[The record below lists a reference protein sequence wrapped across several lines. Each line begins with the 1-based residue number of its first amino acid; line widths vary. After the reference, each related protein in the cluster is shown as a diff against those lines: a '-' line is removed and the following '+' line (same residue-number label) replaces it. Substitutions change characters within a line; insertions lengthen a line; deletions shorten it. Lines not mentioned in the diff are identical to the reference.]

1 MRRAVA
7 PPSRHTDASSSAAR
21 VGHGRR
27 RLVLGVLLA
36 GLAALVWRAVDL
48 QLKERAFLQ
57 GQGEARH
64 LRVVTVP
71 AHRGMITDRHG
82 EPLAISTPVDSVWAN
97 PRDLSAARDR
107 LPELAARLEL
117 TADRLQQL
125 LAGRGDREF
134 VYLRRHVAP
143 DRARA
148 VMELGLP
155 GVALQREYRRYYPA
169 GEVAGHVLGFTNIDD
184 VGQEGIEL
192 AYDDHLRAEPGS
204 KRVIKDRLG
213 HVVDE
218 VGRVQEARPGRD
230 LRLSLDRRI
239 QYLAYRELKAAVH
252 KHNARS
258 GSAVVLDVQTGEVL
272 AMVNQPSFNPNNRR
286 VLLGENYRNRAVTDV
301 LEPGSTL
308 KPFTVAAALESGR
321 YRPGT
326 PIDTTPG
333 WYQVGR
339 LTVRDIRNFGPID
352 VATVLT
358 KSSNVGASKIAL
370 DLPENQLWRVLERVG
385 LGVPTGVGFPGEAAG
400 LLALPRRWGRVEV
413 ATLAYGYGVSVTP
426 LQLAQAYAVL
436 ANRGVRVPPTL
447 LARDARPAGERVL
460 AQENVDD
467 LLRMMETVVSPAGTA
482 QRAAV
487 SGYRVAGKTGTV
499 KKSVAGGYAEDRYV
513 AVFAGL
519 APASRPRLVTVV
531 VVDEPRGDEYYGGL
545 VAAPAFARIMA
556 GALRLMNVA
565 PDDPA
570 AWQAAGAGEPRDGA
584 T

>member
-1 MRRAVA
+1 MRVDSERRPRYADD
-7 PPSRHTDASSSAAR
+7 PPPGPPA
-21 VGHGRR
+21 GRR
-27 RLVLGVLLA
+27 RFVLGVLLV
-36 GLAALVWRAVDL
+36 GLAALVWRAIDL
-48 QLKERAFLQ
+48 QLEESEFLR

-64 LRVVTVP
+64 LRVVSVP

-97 PRDLSAARDR
+97 PRELSVARDR
-107 LPELAARLEL
+107 LPELARHLEL
-117 TADRLQQL
+117 PLEGLQQM

-143 DRARA
+143 GQARE
-148 VMELGLP
+148 VMALDLP
-155 GVALQREYRRYYPA
+155 GVHLQREYRRYYPA
-169 GEVAGHVLGFTNIDD
+169 GEVTGHVIGFTNIDD
-184 VGQEGIEL
+184 AGQEGVEL
-192 AYDDHLRAEPGS
+192 AYDEHLSAEPGS

-218 VGRVQEARPGRD
+218 VGRVREPRPGHD

-239 QYLAYRELKAAVH
+239 QYLAYRELKAAVQ

-258 GSAVVLDVQTGEVL
+258 GTAVVLDALTGEVL

-286 VLLGENYRNRAVTDV
+286 VLHGDNYRNRAVTDV
-301 LEPGSTL
+301 IEPGSTL
-308 KPFTVAAALESGR
+308 KPFTVLAGLESGR

-326 PIDTTPG
+326 PIDTRPG

-339 LTVRDIRNFGPID
+339 LTVRDHRDYGLID
-352 VATVLT
+352 VTTVIT
-358 KSSNVGASKIAL
+358 KSSNVGSSKIAL
-370 DLPENQLWRVLERVG
+370 DLQGEPLWKVLDGVG
-385 LGVPTGVGFPGEAAG
+385 LGVPTGGGFPGEAAG
-400 LLALPRRWGRVEV
+400 RLTSPNRWGPVEV
-413 ATLAYGYGVSVTP
+413 ATLSYGYGVSVTP

-436 ANRGVRVPPTL
+436 ANHGLRVPPTL

-460 AQENVDD
+460 SARHVDE
-467 LLRMMETVVSPAGTA
+467 LLRMMETVVTPVGTA
-482 QRAAV
+482 RRAAV
-487 SGYRVAGKTGTV
+487 TGYRVAGKTGTI
-499 KKSVAGGYAEDRYV
+499 KKSIAGGYAEDRYV

-531 VVDEPRGDEYYGGL
+531 VVNEPRGEDYYGGL
-545 VAAPAFARIMA
+545 VAAPAFSRIMA
-556 GALRLMNVA
+556 GALRLMNIA

-570 AWQAAGAGEPRDGA
+570 AWQALGEGDARDGA

>member
-1 MRRAVA
+1 MTIGAL
-7 PPSRHTDASSSAAR
+7 
-21 VGHGRR
+21 RR
-27 RLVLGVLLA
+27 RFVLGVLLV
-36 GLAALVWRAVDL
+36 GLAALVWRAFEL
-48 QLKERAFLQ
+48 QLEDREFLR

-64 LRVVTVP
+64 LRVVSVP

-97 PRDLSAARDR
+97 PRELSVVRDR
-107 LPELAARLEL
+107 LPELAGRLGF
-117 TADRLQQL
+117 TTDALQQL

-143 DRARA
+143 DLARE
-148 VMELGLP
+148 VMALDLP

-169 GEVAGHVLGFTNIDD
+169 GEVAGHVIGFTNIDD

-192 AYDDHLRAEPGS
+192 AYDEHLRAEPGS
-204 KRVIKDRLG
+204 KQVIKDRLG

-218 VGRVQEARPGRD
+218 VGRLREPRPGHD

-239 QYLAYRELKAAVH
+239 QYLAYRELKAAVQ
-252 KHNARS
+252 KHQARS
-258 GSAVVLDVQTGEVL
+258 ATAVVLDARTGEVL

-286 VLLGENYRNRAVTDV
+286 LLQGDKYRNRAVTDV
-301 LEPGSTL
+301 FEPGSTL
-308 KPFTVAAALESGR
+308 KPFTIAAALDSGR

-339 LTVRDIRNFGPID
+339 LTVRDHRDYGLID
-352 VATVLT
+352 VARVIT

-370 DLPENQLWRVLERVG
+370 DLPAERLWKVLDG
-385 LGVPTGVGFPGEAAG
+385 AGFGASTGVGYPGESPG
-400 LLALPRRWGRVEV
+400 LLTSPRRWGEVEV
-413 ATLAYGYGVSVTP
+413 ATLSYGYGVSVTA
-426 LQLAQAYAVL
+426 LQLAQAYAML
-436 ANRGVRVPPTL
+436 ANGGMRVTPTL
-447 LARDARPAGERVL
+447 LAREELPAGERVL
-460 AQENVDD
+460 PRRVVDD
-467 LLRMMETVVSPAGTA
+467 LLQMMETVVSPVGTA

-487 SGYRVAGKTGTV
+487 TGYRVAGKTGTV
-499 KKSVAGGYAEDRYV
+499 KKSIAGGYADDRYV
-513 AVFAGL
+513 ALFAGL
-519 APASRPRLVTVV
+519 APATRPRLVTVV
-531 VVDEPRGDEYYGGL
+531 VVDEPRGEDYYGGL
-545 VAAPAFARIMA
+545 VAAPAFARIMT

-570 AWQAAGAGEPRDGA
+570 AWQAGEAVGPRDGA

>member
-1 MRRAVA
+1 MRRELDALTRPAAERPVA
-7 PPSRHTDASSSAAR
+7 AG
-21 VGHGRR
+21 GHGRR

-36 GLAALVWRAVDL
+36 GLAALVWRAFDL
-48 QLKERAFLQ
+48 QLEERDFLR

-64 LRVVTVP
+64 LRVVSVP

-97 PRDLSAARDR
+97 PQELIVARER
-107 LPELAARLEL
+107 LPELARLL
-117 TADRLQQL
+117 GLPVDGVQQL

-134 VYLRRHVAP
+134 VYLRRHVTP
-143 DRARA
+143 DLGRA
-148 VMELGLP
+148 VLALGLP

-192 AYDDHLRAEPGS
+192 AYDDHLRAESGS
-204 KRVIKDRLG
+204 KQVIKDRLG

-218 VGRVQEARPGRD
+218 VGSVRDPRPGRD

-239 QYLAYRELKAAVH
+239 QYLAYRELKAAVQQH
-252 KHNARS
+252 QARS
-258 GSAVVLDVQTGEVL
+258 ATAVVLDARTGEVL

-286 VLLGENYRNRAVTDV
+286 VLNSENYRNRAVTDV
-301 LEPGSTL
+301 FEPGSTL
-308 KPFTVAAALESGR
+308 KPFTIAAALESGR

-333 WYQVGR
+333 WLQVGR
-339 LTVRDIRNFGPID
+339 LTVRDIRDFGPID
-352 VATVLT
+352 VATVIT
-358 KSSNVGASKIAL
+358 KSSNVGVTKIAL
-370 DLPENQLWRVLERVG
+370 DLPTGALWQVLHQAG
-385 LGVPTGVGFPGEAAG
+385 FGTPTGSGFPGEVAG
-400 LLALPRRWGRVEV
+400 LLSSPRRWSPVEV
-413 ATLAYGYGVSVTP
+413 ATLSYGYGLSTTP
-426 LQLAQAYAVL
+426 LQLAQAYAML
-436 ANRGVRVPPTL
+436 ANGGVRIPVSL
-447 LARDARPAGERVL
+447 LARDDQPAGERIL
-460 AQENVDD
+460 EQATVDA
-467 LLRMMETVVSPAGTA
+467 LLRMMETVVSPVGTA
-482 QRAAV
+482 RRAAV
-487 SGYRVAGKTGTV
+487 TGYRVAGKTGTV
-499 KKSVAGGYAEDRYV
+499 KKSIAGGYADDRYV

-531 VVDEPRGDEYYGGL
+531 VISEPQGKEYYGGL

-556 GALRLMNVA
+556 GALRLMNIA

-570 AWQAAGAGEPRDGA
+570 AWQALDADGKRDGA